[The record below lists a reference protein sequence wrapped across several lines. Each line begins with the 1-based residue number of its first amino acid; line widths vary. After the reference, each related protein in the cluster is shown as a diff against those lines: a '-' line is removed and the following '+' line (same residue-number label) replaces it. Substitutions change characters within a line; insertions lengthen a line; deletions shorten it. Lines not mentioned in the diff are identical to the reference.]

1 MAFNDWNSETY
12 DMKFV
17 LWNLQMQSQNF
28 MNLVY
33 YIVLFKIISLFLA
46 FSRRRLSKSL
56 EYLTKSNTVIMYVGS
71 IVFAALLINSIT
83 IISIYFANWDDNYN
97 KKEMAKHMVYYTLWI
112 LIISGTFQVV
122 LLFALWPL
130 SILFKKTIKMQK
142 LTRYFRENR
151 KWTVRIFVFAYI
163 MRSLVII
170 MHGAWAIV

>member
-1 MAFNDWNSETY
+1 
-12 DMKFV
+12 
-17 LWNLQMQSQNF
+17 MQSQNF

-83 IISIYFANWDDNYN
+83 IISIYFANWNDNYN
-97 KKEMAKHMVYYTLWI
+97 KKEMAKHMVNYSLWI
-112 LIISGTFQVV
+112 LIISGTFQVI

-130 SILFKKTIKMQK
+130 SILFKKTIKM
-142 LTRYFRENR
+142 
-151 KWTVRIFVFAYI
+151 
-163 MRSLVII
+163 
-170 MHGAWAIV
+170 